1 MHNSSHENLLQNLLP
16 VYVSPKAIAEAYGVS
31 SRTVTRHC
39 QEGLIRGAVKTS
51 EGGEW
56 RIPLDSAKEYMNGEK

>member
-1 MHNSSHENLLQNLLP
+1 MHNSSHENLLP

-31 SRTVTRHC
+31 PRTVTRHC
-39 QEGLIRGAVKTS
+39 QEGLIRGSVKTS